1 MLMPNMLK
9 AARALLGIRQSEL
22 AKAAGISLA
31 TLNNFER
38 GIGDPRASTI
48 DAIERSLRRG
58 GITFIDDGESEVVS
72 LRKLHRPSA
81 FDTYTASRQVLE
93 ALDRASLLNIQ
104 SVIFFRNTEITTEG
118 EHKHYVALL
127 LDGLTRAIV
136 FDQARLSLETSSH
149 AAEVAGI
156 MLAAFAMYRD
166 EIYYLPELVSDSLRL
181 PAPQAIALIGETEFE
196 KLNDPAD
203 FFQLFGLTHD
213 RIAPWLERDDH
224 PLHQLFS
231 LTQSRLRQ
239 LSEAT
244 ELQ

>member
-1 MLMPNMLK
+1 MLMANMLK

-48 DAIERSLRRG
+48 DAIERSLWRA
-58 GITFIDDGESEVVS
+58 GITFMDDGESKGVS
-72 LRKLHRPSA
+72 LRKLHRPNA
-81 FDTYTASRQVLE
+81 FDTYNASRQVLE
-93 ALDRASLLNIQ
+93 ALDRTSLLNIQ
-104 SVIFFRNTEITTEG
+104 SVIFYRNSEITKEG

-127 LDGLTRAIV
+127 LNGLTRAII

-166 EIYYLPELVSDSLRL
+166 EIYYLPEFVLDSLRI
-181 PAPQAIALIGETEFE
+181 PVPQAIDLIGETEFK
-196 KLNDPAD
+196 KLDDPAT
-203 FFQLFGLTHD
+203 FFELFGLTPD
-213 RIAPWLERDDH
+213 RIVPWLERGDH
-224 PLHQLFS
+224 PLHQLFD

-239 LSEAT
+239 PSEAL

>member
-9 AARALLGIRQSEL
+9 AARAILGIRQSEL

-38 GIGDPRASTI
+38 GIGDPRSSTI
-48 DAIERSLRRG
+48 KAVEQSLRRG
-58 GITFIDDGESEVVS
+58 GITFMDDGESEGVS
-72 LRKLHRPSA
+72 LRKLHRPNA

-104 SVIFFRNTEITTEG
+104 SVKFYRNSEITTEG

-127 LDGLTRAIV
+127 LDGLTRSII

-166 EIYYLPELVSDSLRL
+166 EIYYLPEFVLDSLRV
-181 PAPQAIALIGETEFE
+181 PVPQAIALIGETEFK
-196 KLNDPAD
+196 KLDDPAT
-203 FFQLFGLTHD
+203 FFELFGLTPD
-213 RIAPWLERDDH
+213 RIVPWLERGDH
-224 PLHQLFS
+224 PLHQLFN
-231 LTQSRLRQ
+231 LTQSSLRQ
-239 LSEAT
+239 LSEAR